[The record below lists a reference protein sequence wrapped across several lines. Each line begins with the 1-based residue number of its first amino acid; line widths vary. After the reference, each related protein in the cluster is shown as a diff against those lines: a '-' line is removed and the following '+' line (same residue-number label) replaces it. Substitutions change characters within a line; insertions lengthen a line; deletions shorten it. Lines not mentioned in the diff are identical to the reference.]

1 MFISWLSRPDCQT
14 MLSYLAALQ
23 ENATSLMSSDES
35 ETHEKVV
42 PTKDD
47 FLHSTFIKN
56 SINFQLEADGHS
68 PETLATWV
76 HK

>member
-1 MFISWLSRPDCQT
+1 
-14 MLSYLAALQ
+14 
-23 ENATSLMSSDES
+23 MSSDES